1 MTARKKKSKRRFDAS
16 FGEKLPDPLI
26 SFLDRAIGKRFVAE
40 ALSNPD
46 LNIKVKVEVLDD
58 NFEPNTTDEEWLKFV
73 GKKGWIVFTK
83 DKKIRYRAA
92 VVEIIKKGKIRMF
105 ILSRGNLSGHEM
117 AQIIINA
124 LPAIKKFIF
133 KHPPPFIVSI
143 TRSGNLLPIELSND

>member
-26 SFLDRAIGKRFVAE
+26 FFLDRAIGKRFVAE

-46 LNIKVKVEVLDD
+46 LNIKVEVLDD
-58 NFEPNTTDEEWLKFV
+58 YFEPNTTDEEWLKFV

-92 VVEIIKKGKIRMF
+92 VVEIVKKRKIRMF

>member
-26 SFLDRAIGKRFVAE
+26 FFLDRAIGKRFVAE

-46 LNIKVKVEVLDD
+46 LNIKVEVLDD
-58 NFEPNTTDEEWLKFV
+58 YFEPNTTDEEWLKFV
-73 GKKGWIVFTK
+73 GKKGWIVSTK

-92 VVEIIKKGKIRMF
+92 VVEIVKKRKIRMF
-105 ILSRGNLSGHEM
+105 ILSRGNLSGHEIV
-117 AQIIINA
+117 QRIINA

-143 TRSGNLLPIELSND
+143 TRSGNLFPIELSND

>member
-26 SFLDRAIGKRFVAE
+26 FFLDRAIGKRFVAE
-40 ALSNPD
+40 ALSNRD
-46 LNIKVKVEVLDD
+46 LNIKVEVLDD
-58 NFEPNTTDEEWLKFV
+58 YLEPNTTDEEWLKFV

-92 VVEIIKKGKIRMF
+92 VVEIVKKRKIRMF
-105 ILSRGNLSGHEM
+105 ILSRGNLSGHEIV
-117 AQIIINA
+117 QRIINA

-143 TRSGNLLPIELSND
+143 TRSGNLFPIELSND

>member
-1 MTARKKKSKRRFDAS
+1 MTMTARKKKSKRRFDAS

-26 SFLDRAIGKRFVAE
+26 FFLDRAIGK
-40 ALSNPD
+40 
-46 LNIKVKVEVLDD
+46 
-58 NFEPNTTDEEWLKFV
+58 KFV

-83 DKKIRYRAA
+83 DRKIRYRDS
-92 VVEIIKKGKIRMF
+92 VVEIVKKRKIRMF
-105 ILSRGNLSGHEM
+105 ILSRGNLSGHEIV
-117 AQIIINA
+117 QRIINA

>member
-26 SFLDRAIGKRFVAE
+26 FFLDRAIGKRFVAE
-40 ALSNPD
+40 ALSNRD
-46 LNIKVKVEVLDD
+46 LNIKVEVLDD
-58 NFEPNTTDEEWLKFV
+58 YLEPNTTDEEWLKFV
-73 GKKGWIVFTK
+73 GKKGWIVSTK

-92 VVEIIKKGKIRMF
+92 VVEIVKKRKIRMF
-105 ILSRGNLSGHEM
+105 ILSKGNLSGHEI

>member
-26 SFLDRAIGKRFVAE
+26 FFLDRAIGKRFVAE

-46 LNIKVKVEVLDD
+46 LNIKMEVLDD
-58 NFEPNTTDEEWLKFV
+58 YFEPNTTDEEWLKFV
-73 GKKGWIVFTK
+73 GKKGWILFAK

-92 VVEIIKKGKIRMF
+92 VVEIVKKRKIRMF
-105 ILSRGNLSGHEM
+105 ILSRGNLSGHEIV
-117 AQIIINA
+117 QIIINA

-143 TRSGNLLPIELSND
+143 TRSGNLFPIELSND

>member
-1 MTARKKKSKRRFDAS
+1 MTVRKKKSKKRFDAS
-16 FGEKLPDPLI
+16 SGEKLPDPLLF
-26 SFLDRAIGKRFVAE
+26 FLDRAMGKRFVAE

-46 LNIKVKVEVLDD
+46 LNIKVEVLDD
-58 NFEPNTTDEEWLKFV
+58 YFEPNTNDEEWLKFV
-73 GKKGWIVFTK
+73 GKKGWILFTK

-105 ILSRGNLSGHEM
+105 ILSRGNLLGHEM

-133 KHPPPFIVSI
+133 KHPQPLIVS
-143 TRSGNLLPIELSND
+143 RSS

>member
-1 MTARKKKSKRRFDAS
+1 MTAHKKKSKRRFDAS

-26 SFLDRAIGKRFVAE
+26 FFLDRAIGKRLVAE

-46 LNIKVKVEVLDD
+46 LNIKVEVLDD
-58 NFEPNTTDEEWLKFV
+58 YFEPNTTDEEWLKFV

-92 VVEIIKKGKIRMF
+92 VIEIIKKRKIRMF
-105 ILSRGNLSGHEM
+105 ILSRGNLSGPEIV
-117 AQIIINA
+117 QIIINA

-133 KHPPPFIVSI
+133 KNPPAFIVSI